1 MINLTDRVR
10 MIPMLLKPLRQ
21 RDDLGLFLAKMFLQ
35 SPHTN
40 RIRPHARHHRGTGG
54 VTNGD
59 LAMRIGEHRTPCAEC
74 INMRCDR
81 QFVAENPHARAQVI
95 HRNEQHI
102 WPLRRVQRGAQKQD
116 GQGSRDHLSFINDL

>member
-1 MINLTDRVR
+1 

-40 RIRPHARHHRGTGG
+40 RIRTQAGHHRGTGR

-59 LAMRIGEHRTPCAEC
+59 LAMRIGEHRTSCAEC

-81 QFVAENPHARAQVI
+81 QFVAEDPHACAQVI

-102 WPLRRVQRGAQKQD
+102 WPLRRVQRGAQQQD
-116 GQGSRDHLSFINDL
+116 DQGARDHLSFINDL